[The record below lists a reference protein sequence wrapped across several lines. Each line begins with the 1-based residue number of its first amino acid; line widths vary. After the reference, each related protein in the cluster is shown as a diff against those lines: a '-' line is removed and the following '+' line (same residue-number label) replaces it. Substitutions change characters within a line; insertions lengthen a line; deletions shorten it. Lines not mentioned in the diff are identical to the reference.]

1 MTGGTAGEISTAGQI
16 STAQEITTAQ
26 EISTAVRELL
36 DPIEIYA
43 ADGTWSEA
51 AQREACER
59 LAAGGWL
66 GAGLPERL
74 GGAGGDLRDAVAVTG
89 ACAAAG
95 HRLPAA
101 DAGIVAAHVLE
112 LSGLPAPPGLLVPV
126 PAAGTLR
133 NGRLLVRA
141 ERVPFAR
148 WAATLLVVADD
159 GDPGTGLRACLVDA
173 GAAQLVA
180 GANLAGEPRDTV
192 LIDGARPAAVAA
204 ADSGIRD
211 QLHRAGA
218 LARASQIAAAT
229 ERMLDLATGY
239 CRQRRQFGRELA
251 QFQAVQQQL
260 ALLAAETLAARA
272 AVQRALALALLG
284 PGPWP
289 LEPVAVAK
297 VRTSL
302 AATAASRIAHQ
313 LHGAIGLTAEHALH
327 RFTVPAWSWREE
339 YGTERHWSAALIAD
353 CGPHLW
359 PSLTTH
365 S

>member
-1 MTGGTAGEISTAGQI
+1 MTGDAAGEVSTAR
-16 STAQEITTAQ
+16 EV
-26 EISTAVRELL
+26 STAVRELL
-36 DPIEIYA
+36 DPIDIYA

-51 AQREACER
+51 AQRAACER
-59 LAAGGWL
+59 LSAGGWL
-66 GAGLPERL
+66 GAGLSVRL

-126 PAAGTLR
+126 PAACTLR
-133 NGRLLVRA
+133 DGRLLVRA

-159 GDPGTGLRACLVDA
+159 GDSGTGLRTCLIDA
-173 GAAQLVA
+173 AAAQIVA

-204 ADSGIRD
+204 ADGGIRD

-260 ALLAAETLAARA
+260 ALLAAEALAARA
-272 AVQRALALALLG
+272 AVQRALALLG
-284 PGPWP
+284 PGLWP

-297 VRTSL
+297 VRTGL

-313 LHGAIGLTAEHALH
+313 LHGAIGITAEHALH

-353 CGPHLW
+353 RGPHLW
-359 PSLTTH
+359 PSLTTGP
-365 S
+365 